1 MLDEHLTRCDILMC
15 LNNGCRESL
24 EKPTD
29 MREHIN
35 NEQHTIMFVTGV
47 FMQNILLIM
56 ILIKYS
62 QTF

>member
-35 NEQHTIMFVTGV
+35 NEHRRKSTANYSFCYWIIHAKDISII
-47 FMQNILLIM
+47 NI
-56 ILIKYS
+56 
-62 QTF
+62 FH